1 MKNHWKKFTD
11 PNAITVNKHFN
22 RLHQNMNKRDIYL
35 YSTIIKRQAFNNKNN
50 NMISTKE
57 TYFNRYELNQGLN

>member
-1 MKNHWKKFTD
+1 
-11 PNAITVNKHFN
+11 
-22 RLHQNMNKRDIYL
+22 MNKRDIYL

-50 NMISTKE
+50 NMTSTKE